1 MGVSENQ
8 KYPRARVSFKASS
21 KGTIRVPKKGLYI
34 GVLFPELRV
43 PYLGGLINKDPTI

>member
-21 KGTIRVPKKGLYI
+21 KGTIRVPKKRALYRGFVSEI
-34 GVLFPELRV
+34 KGTLFGG
-43 PYLGGLINKDPTI
+43 PYN